1 MSCKRV
7 LWGLLGLATIFIFLA
22 CGDQSKQQTEQQT
35 TPMIKPEVVAVCI
48 WDGASLRSE
57 PSRKAKLL
65 STISLGEQVIWLGDT
80 VVDSTDKNREYYKI
94 KLSDGKEGWTS
105 SYLLVPKAKAAA
117 ITQKAFIYKRP
128 DLLTVTDDFFEPM
141 NMVAVVSEA
150 DDWLEV
156 VGNKRKKKGW
166 IKNRDISYKEADVAV
181 TILTT
186 KALAE
191 KDAEK
196 QREKI
201 TAIINNPDF
210 AGSIFLPE
218 LREMLGPGE
227 SMHKETTD
235 TSMTEEAVS
244 VKN

>member
-7 LWGLLGLATIFIFLA
+7 LRGLLGLAIIFIIVA
-22 CGDQSKQQTEQQT
+22 CGDQSKQKTEEEI
-35 TPMIKPEVVAVCI
+35 TPTVTKEVTAVCI

-65 STISLGEQVIWLGDT
+65 STISLGEQVTWLGET
-80 VVDSTDKNREYYKI
+80 AVDSTDKNREYYKI

-128 DLLTVTDDFFEPM
+128 NLITVLDDFFEPM
-141 NMVAVVSEA
+141 NMVAVISEE

-156 VGNKRKKKGW
+156 VGNKKKKKGW
-166 IKNRDISYKEADVAV
+166 IKNRDISFNEVDVAV
-181 TILTT
+181 AILTT

-191 KDAEK
+191 KDMEK
-196 QREKI
+196 QRERI
-201 TAIINNPDF
+201 SAIVNNPAF
-210 AGSIFLPE
+210 VGSIFLPK
-218 LREMLGPGE
+218 LREMLGPVENLQKE
-227 SMHKETTD
+227 SAD
-235 TSMTEEAVS
+235 TSTTEDAVFI
-244 VKN
+244 KN